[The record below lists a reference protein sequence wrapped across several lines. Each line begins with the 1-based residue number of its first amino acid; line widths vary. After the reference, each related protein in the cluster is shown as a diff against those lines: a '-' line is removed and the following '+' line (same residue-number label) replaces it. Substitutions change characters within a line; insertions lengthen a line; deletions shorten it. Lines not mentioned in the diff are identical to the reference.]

1 MQVNNVGTSYLKPAV
16 ELTLEET
23 SSLMATNFESCF
35 HMSQLAYPLL
45 KASGRGNIINIS
57 SAATSLA
64 LPSLPVYSAAKGAMN
79 QVTRN
84 LASEWASD
92 GVRVNCVAPGYI
104 KTPLLAD
111 YVASEI
117 FEESDYSR
125 IPLGRVGDPEEIS
138 SLVAFLCMP
147 AASYITG
154 QVICVDG
161 GSILS

>member
-1 MQVNNVGTSYLKPAV
+1 
-16 ELTLEET
+16 
-23 SSLMATNFESCF
+23 MATNFESCF

-111 YVASEI
+111 RDLRRERLQP
-117 FEESDYSR
+117 YS
-125 IPLGRVGDPEEIS
+125 
-138 SLVAFLCMP
+138 F
-147 AASYITG
+147 
-154 QVICVDG
+154 
-161 GSILS
+161 GSCR